1 MVLDSKGEYTTDM
14 ELLGLSLKKYWTRRD
29 FSKTPEPRGKVKEE
43 KGNLFVIQEHH
54 ASNLHWDLRLER
66 DGVLKSWA
74 VPKGVPEKRGIRR
87 LAIQTEDHPV
97 EYAGFWGI
105 IPEGEYGGGV
115 VTTWDEGRYSK
126 EKWLEGEII
135 IRLCGKRVSGGYCM
149 IGLKGQTGNWLL
161 FRCGAY
167 E

>member
-1 MVLDSKGEYTTDM
+1 MEVLGV
-14 ELLGLSLKKYWTRRD
+14 SLKEYWTRRD

-43 KGNLFVIQEHH
+43 KGNLFVTQEHH

-74 VPKGVPEKRGIRR
+74 VPKGVPEERGIRR

-97 EYAGFWGI
+97 EYAGFQGI

-115 VTTWDEGRYSK
+115 VCTWDEGRYST

-161 FRCGAY
+161 FGCGADG
-167 E
+167 

>member
-1 MVLDSKGEYTTDM
+1 MSLEEYWI
-14 ELLGLSLKKYWTRRD
+14 KRD

-43 KGNLFVIQEHH
+43 KGDLFVIQEHH
-54 ASNLHWDLRLER
+54 ASSLHWDLRLER

-74 VPKGVPEKRGIRR
+74 VPKGVPEERGIRR

-97 EYAGFWGI
+97 EYAGFQGT

-115 VTTWDEGRYSK
+115 ITTWDEGRYTT
-126 EKWLEGEII
+126 EKWLEEEII
-135 IRLCGKRVSGGYCM
+135 MLLQGERVTGRYCM
-149 IGLKGQTGNWLL
+149 IGLKGQRGNWLL
-161 FRCGAY
+161 FRCGAD